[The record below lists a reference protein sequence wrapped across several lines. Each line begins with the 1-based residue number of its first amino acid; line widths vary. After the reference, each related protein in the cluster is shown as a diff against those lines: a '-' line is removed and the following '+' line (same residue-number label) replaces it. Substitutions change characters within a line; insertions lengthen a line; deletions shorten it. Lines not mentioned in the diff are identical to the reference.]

1 MDLEK
6 RVADLEDKMV
16 TQNLKN
22 GKLVSMIDDLEL
34 RVKKLEPPAIGGR
47 RNRSLRK
54 RERRRRSSRK
64 H

>member
-1 MDLEK
+1 MSLEA
-6 RVADLEDKMV
+6 RVAELEDKMV

-22 GKLVSMIDDLEL
+22 GELVSMIDQLEL
-34 RVKKLEPPAIGGR
+34 RVKKLEPPATGGR

-54 RERRRRSSRK
+54 RERRRNRSRK